1 MSNKLHLKI
10 REGTRSDGKRL
21 CDTCR
26 SGTIMR
32 GAAESAEIVY
42 CGQVESTLPMRIV
55 ECSRYDDKAAISVHA
70 MAEIAWVLLTDKS
83 GSKIG
88 FLSPDRWRKERKH
101 EDALPSDFD

>member
-1 MSNKLHLKI
+1 MNNKLHLKI

-26 SGTIMR
+26 SGTVMR
-32 GAAESAEIVY
+32 GAAESAEIIY
-42 CGQVESTLPMRIV
+42 CNQVESTLPIRVV

-83 GSKIG
+83 GQKIG
-88 FLSPDRWRKERKH
+88 FLSPDRWRKDRKG
-101 EDALPSDFD
+101 EDIIPGEFD